1 MSTELIKT
9 EEVSSIITSF
19 PIIMEKN
26 RKSLASC
33 ENAGK
38 TLLDTIE
45 AEGMTETIDQAA
57 AEYLSKVNLLIT
69 NMSSRR
75 QPITQ
80 IFDKIR
86 SYFTSQEKSIDPKI
100 TTTIPGRLAAKRN
113 EYATWKYQQDQLR
126 RKEVERLA
134 NIENER
140 ISYKIRIEEAI
151 HKAFN
156 AYLSQRSSELT
167 SIFSEMTLLTFS
179 RDTNRILL
187 FSTEY
192 PKVQFDTL
200 SSIEEVTYYL
210 SADDKRAIRI
220 SILAGKYEELKNL
233 FHTKIKELKQSYSDQ
248 FISKQKELKEI
259 EELKKTNE
267 AAALQAEEDRKNR
280 ESEEGV
286 RQEEELRRQE
296 ATRSQKAAADQQA
309 ESMQSLF
316 AAASASV
323 STPLSNAKVKEKIK
337 VLHPAGF
344 VEVYQMWWINEGQS
358 LPIEELEKIHKKML
372 TFCEK
377 QANSK
382 DPQHINSAYIKYTE
396 EIKAK

>member
-1 MSTELIKT
+1 MQTELIKT

-19 PIIMEKN
+19 PVIMEKN

-45 AEGMTETIDQAA
+45 AQGMTDTIDQAA
-57 AEYLSKVNLLIT
+57 AEYLSKVNVLIT

-86 SYFTSQEKSIDPKI
+86 SFFTSQEKSIDPKI
-100 TTTIPGRLAAKRN
+100 TTTIPGRLATKRN
-113 EYATWKYQQDQLR
+113 EYAAWKHQQEQIR

-134 NIENER
+134 NIENEKA
-140 ISYKIRIEEAI
+140 SYKRRIEESI
-151 HKAFN
+151 YKSFN
-156 AYLSQRSSELT
+156 AYLSQRTSELG
-167 SIFSEMTLLTFS
+167 SIYSEMTLLTFS

-192 PKVQFDTL
+192 PKAQFDTL
-200 SSIEEVTYYL
+200 SSIEEATYYL
-210 SADDKRAIRI
+210 SAEDKRTIRT

-233 FHTKIKELKQSYSDQ
+233 FYDKVKELKQSYSDQ
-248 FISKQKELKEI
+248 FVSKQKELREI
-259 EELKKTNE
+259 EELRKTNE
-267 AAALQAEEDRKNR
+267 AAALQAEEDRKKR
-280 ESEEGV
+280 ENEERA

-296 ATRSQKAAADQQA
+296 STRAQKAAADQQA
-309 ESMQSLF
+309 ESMHSLF
-316 AAASASV
+316 SVASASV
-323 STPLSNAKVKEKIK
+323 SAPLSNAKVKEKIK

-382 DPQHINSAYIKYTE
+382 DSQHINSAYIKYTE